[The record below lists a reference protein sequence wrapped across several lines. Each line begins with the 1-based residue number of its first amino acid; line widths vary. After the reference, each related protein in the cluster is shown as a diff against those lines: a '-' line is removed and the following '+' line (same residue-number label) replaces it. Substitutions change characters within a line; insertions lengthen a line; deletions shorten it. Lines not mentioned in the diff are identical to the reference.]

1 MGPGW
6 AKTRS
11 PPSFLAKTSQCH
23 RAGGVLE
30 PLLTPISKLQGDLNF
45 KMLPES
51 TPFCPAATTTTL
63 VRATIASHLGFCSI
77 LPVLLTSILPPSA
90 FSWQSGQSVLFET
103 QVDSCFSLFLGPP
116 VASHFFQSKSKSC
129 PMTWPLTASL
139 ISTLSTYPTSLLRNT
154 DFILPKPQ
162 TLCLR
167 TLALE
172 FPSRTPSPDICML
185 VLSFYSFF
193 FWFKWHILGK
203 TSLII
208 SFKIVTLTKTP
219 HASGE
224 KTKNNNNKKNP
235 AREFSGGPG
244 VRTLDLHCQGRRFN
258 PWSHKLRD
266 TAKNKIQL
274 NEKIK

>member
-51 TPFCPAATTTTL
+51 TPFCPAATATTL

-193 FWFKWHILGK
+193 FGSNDIFLGK
-203 TSLII
+203 LPWLSNLKLLLLLRLHMPVGKKQKTITTKKTQLGNSLVAQELGLWIFIAKGAGSIPGPTSC
-208 SFKIVTLTKTP
+208 V
-219 HASGE
+219 
-224 KTKNNNNKKNP
+224 
-235 AREFSGGPG
+235 
-244 VRTLDLHCQGRRFN
+244 
-258 PWSHKLRD
+258 
-266 TAKNKIQL
+266 IQP
-274 NEKIK
+274 KIKYN